1 MTLFEVIAVLIT
13 LTAVLG
19 YVNERFIGL
28 PTTIGVTLG
37 GLVLSLVL
45 IVLGN
50 FGFGGEGW
58 AERLLDEVQFDAL
71 LMQGLLSFLL
81 FAGALHVNLNEL
93 LQHKWTILILAT
105 IGITISTFL
114 IGTAVYAVAGVLGV
128 PLSYPYA
135 LLFGALISPTDPIAV
150 LGLLKSANAPKVIEV
165 LISGESLFNDGVGV
179 VVFTIILA
187 IATGEHGFEAAEVVK
202 LFAEEAIGGML
213 YGLVL
218 GYLAYEML
226 RRVDNY
232 TVEILVTLAL
242 VTGGYA
248 LAGRLH
254 TSGPI
259 AVVVAGIMIGNQ
271 GRLFAMSVRTREH
284 LDTFWLVVDEALN
297 AILFVLIGLEV
308 LVLKLTPGAVAAG
321 LLAIPIALIA
331 RAVSVGAPIGLLR
344 LRAAFIPY
352 TIRIMT
358 WGGLRGGIAIALSLS
373 LPASGARALIV
384 VMTYAV
390 VVFSILVQGLTVA
403 PLARRAT
410 SGLRDRGEAPE
421 LPRGSG
427 SGLVR

>member
-19 YVNERFIGL
+19 YLNERFIGL

-37 GLVLSLVL
+37 GLLVSLVL
-45 IVLGN
+45 IALGN
-50 FGFGGEGW
+50 LGFGGEGW
-58 AERLLDEVQFDAL
+58 AERLLAEVDFDTL

-105 IGITISTFL
+105 IGIMISTFL
-114 IGTAVYAVAGVLGV
+114 IGTAIYGLVRLLGIG
-128 PLSYPYA
+128 LSYSYA

-150 LGLLKSANAPKVIEV
+150 LGLLKRAKAPKALEV

-187 IATGEHGFEAAEVVK
+187 IATGEHGFEMGEVAK
-202 LFAEEAIGGML
+202 LFAEEAIGGL
-213 YGLVL
+213 VYGLVL

-248 LAGRLH
+248 LAARLH

-259 AVVVAGIMIGNQ
+259 SVVVAGIMIGNQ
-271 GRLFAMSVRTREH
+271 GRLFAMSERTREH

-297 AILFVLIGLEV
+297 AVLFVLIGLEV
-308 LVLKLTPGAVAAG
+308 LVLNLAPGYLIAG
-321 LLAIPIALIA
+321 LVAIPIALFA
-331 RAVSVGAPIGLLR
+331 RAVSVGVPIGLLR
-344 LRAAFIPY
+344 LRAEFIPY

-373 LPASGARALIV
+373 LPASPARDLIL

-403 PLARRAT
+403 PLARRAI
-410 SGLRDRGEAPE
+410 RDGDGAAAPPPAE
-421 LPRGSG
+421 PAPA
-427 SGLVR
+427 